1 MKTFFTKFLF
11 LASVILASVLSPSIA
26 NCQIPQTVLGWKFS
40 SDRIYSAT
48 LLVDSSLYIGD
59 MAGKFSKL
67 DANTG
72 KEIWSYKAEDY
83 VASNATFKNGIVIF
97 EAGDRLHGLNAQTG
111 TILWSFKSTDKKPT
125 PGFDTG
131 YHHSSPVIEGNTAY
145 FGDEWGNLNG
155 VDIATGK
162 LDFQYSIPFKYDT
175 LSDYNIRSKPVIQ
188 DSIIYFGDYQGYIYA
203 ISLKDKSEKWI
214 RKMETP
220 RWDGSIVSEMVIDNN
235 VLYFGRYTNAFIPVD
250 LETGTPLWK
259 FSDPET
265 FLPST
270 PVFYKNDVIIG
281 TTISS
286 NRIYGINKTTGEKHW
301 ELKVKGI
308 FFVKPIIIQD
318 SILVINSTDPFSD
331 KWGMLYFINLEKG
344 EIINEIHLENA
355 TESHPVLYNNLIII
369 GKSDGLYAFDYK
381 PLLKKPGISEFSFDN
396 SPDTITIK
404 SNEKLLL
411 SYPLINSGDFCD
423 TINVSFEKT
432 GRESIKNITL
442 TERKNYHVRPT
453 QKTDISIKAKE
464 NTLQPGEYTI
474 KTTIRS
480 ARQAINPLFEK
491 TITLKVEAPTSS
503 NNFKPT
509 NFKWVTTP
517 NPFKTKVSFSVGS
530 FPLSDINLTI
540 FSIDGAVVF
549 SERYCGAYEKDKI
562 EWNGCDESGIPVTSG
577 VYIYQIST
585 KELTTSGKLIKNP

>member
-11 LASVILASVLSPSIA
+11 LAIGILASLLSPSIA
-26 NCQIPQTVLGWKFS
+26 NCQIPPTVLEWKFS

-59 MAGKFSKL
+59 MAGKFAKL

-259 FSDPET
+259 FSDSET
-265 FLPST
+265 YLPST
-270 PVFYKNDVIIG
+270 PVFYKHDVIIG

-355 TESHPVLYNNLIII
+355 TESYPVLYNNLIVI

-396 SPDTITIK
+396 SPDKITIK
-404 SNEKLLL
+404 SSEKLLL
-411 SYPLINSGDFCD
+411 SYPLVNNGIFCD
-423 TINVSFEKT
+423 TLNISYERT
-432 GRESIKNITL
+432 GGESIKNITL
-442 TERKNYHVRPT
+442 TERKNYHVRPA
-453 QKTDISIKAKE
+453 QKTDIAFKALA
-464 NTLQPGEYTI
+464 NALQPGVYTI
-474 KTTIRS
+474 KTIVRS
-480 ARQAINPLFEK
+480 ARQASNPLFEK
-491 TITLKVEAPTSS
+491 TITVTVEASNSTYEIKTTDLKCLTS
-503 NNFKPT
+503 
-509 NFKWVTTP
+509 P
-517 NPFKTKVSFSVGS
+517 NPFKTNVNFRVGS

-540 FSIDGAVVF
+540 FSIDGAVVY
-549 SERYCGAYEKDKI
+549 SERYPGTTKNGEI
-562 EWNGCDESGIPVTSG
+562 EWNGCDDNGVPVSKG
-577 VYIYQIST
+577 VYFYQLHT
-585 KELTTSGKLIKNP
+585 GVLNTSGKLIKIP